1 MYAQT
6 LTIKQVPIKM
16 KTGSILFALWL
27 VTMTACVSTNNEEAL
42 DKYGFLAKD
51 DAELLQRACDPD
63 IDEIILGCVYD
74 LQMPTKERRLDYISS
89 VTVIDVFKGKLLK
102 GQKIKVVIYAE
113 GGPSPKM
120 EIGRLR
126 YYFLSAIK
134 DKATSPENLYT
145 CEWTDAVAFVQYGD
159 EIGRILRNGQ
169 KRKWPFFNH
178 KGYGVGSG
186 EKTKENDPAADDA
199 EAIAN
204 AIEYTITKD
213 EPDIYAVAIKFG
225 LSPSLLRE
233 ANHLESNELT
243 LGQVLKI
250 PVYK

>member
-1 MYAQT
+1 
-6 LTIKQVPIKM
+6 
-16 KTGSILFALWL
+16 
-27 VTMTACVSTNNEEAL
+27 MTACVSTNNEEAL

-51 DAELLQRACDPD
+51 DAGLLHLARDPD
-63 IDEIILGCVYD
+63 IVEIILGCVYD

-89 VTVIDVFKGKLLK
+89 VTVVEVFKGKLLK
-102 GQKIKVVIYAE
+102 DQKIKVAIYAE
-113 GGPSPKM
+113 GAPSPEM

-126 YYFLSAIK
+126 YYFLCETEDEPSA
-134 DKATSPENLYT
+134 PENLYW
-145 CEWTDAVAFVQYGD
+145 CEWTDTVAFVQYGD
-159 EIGRILRNGQ
+159 EIGRILRNEQ

-178 KGYGVGSG
+178 KGYGVNSG
-186 EKTKENDPAADDA
+186 KKTKATDPSADDA

-225 LSPSLLRE
+225 VSPYLLRE
-233 ANHLESNELT
+233 ANHLKANELI

>member
-1 MYAQT
+1 
-6 LTIKQVPIKM
+6 M
-16 KTGSILFALWL
+16 KPGSILFAVWL
-27 VTMTACVSTNNEEAL
+27 VTMTACVSTNNEETP

-51 DAELLQRACDPD
+51 DAELLQRARDPD
-63 IDEIILGCVYD
+63 IAEIILGCVYD

-89 VTVIDVFKGKLLK
+89 VTVVDVFKGKLSK
-102 GQKIKVVIYAE
+102 DQKIKVVIYAE
-113 GGPSPKM
+113 GGPSPEM
-120 EIGRLR
+120 EIGRLK
-126 YYFLSAIK
+126 YYFLREIEDEPSA
-134 DKATSPENLYT
+134 PENLYW
-145 CEWTDAVAFVQYGD
+145 CEWTDTVAFVQYGD

-169 KRKWPFFNH
+169 KRKWPFLNH

-186 EKTKENDPAADDA
+186 KKAKANDPSADDA

-204 AIEYTITKD
+204 AIEYRITKD

-225 LSPSLLRE
+225 VSPYLLRE
-233 ANHLESNELT
+233 ANHLKSNELI